1 LADAEKEPY
10 MTIYADIPTLN
21 VLGWKNFFMQ
31 GLIGINQDVKTD
43 VPYSQATPAKSMR
56 VVRVTAVQRTGLQVA
71 PRLSTGSDKVPLSG
85 KWFRGPEESRPT
97 VGDWVLVDAYS
108 GALTHILPRLSL
120 IKRLSP
126 SGGGVQLIAANVDAA
141 FIVTSCNTDF
151 SPARLERYLSVVMDS
166 GIEPVLILTKSDLA
180 AEVET
185 FQDELQAQFRNI
197 SSFVVNALDEDS
209 VAPLLPWCVSGQTI
223 ALLGSSGV
231 GKSTLVNTLTG
242 QQVQFTQSV
251 RVEDDKGRH
260 TTTHRSLHKLPQ
272 GGVILDSPG
281 MRELQIAEAEEG
293 VDLLFADVDKLAQ
306 MCRFN
311 DCAHQAEPG
320 CAVRLAVNDGELD
333 TRRLESYSKLKI
345 EEAMNRGSVSQR
357 YNRERQ
363 FGKKVKTSSS
373 DKHRKKA
380 LED

>member
-1 LADAEKEPY
+1 

-21 VLGWKNFFMQ
+21 VLGWKPLFMQ
-31 GLIGINQDVKTD
+31 GLISVNPDIQID
-43 VPYSQATPAKSMR
+43 VPHSEATPAKSLR

-71 PRLSTGSDKVPLSG
+71 PVLSTGSDKVPLSG
-85 KWFRGPEESRPT
+85 KWFRGAEESRPT
-97 VGDWVLVDAYS
+97 VGDWVLVDAHT

-120 IKRLSP
+120 VKRLSP

-166 GIEPVLILTKSDLA
+166 GIEPVLISTKSDLA
-180 AEVET
+180 EDAEA

-209 VAPLLPWCVSGQTI
+209 VAPLLPWCASGQTI

-242 QQVQFTQSV
+242 HQVQFTQSV
-251 RVEDDKGRH
+251 REEDDKGRH
-260 TTTHRSLHKLPQ
+260 TTTNRSLHKLPQ

-293 VDLLFADVDKLAQ
+293 VDLLFADVDELAQ

-320 CAVRLAVNDGELD
+320 CAVRQAVLDGGLD
-333 TRRLESYSKLKI
+333 PRRLESYSKLKT
-345 EEAMNRGSVSQR
+345 EEAVNRESVSQR

-363 FGKKVKTSSS
+363 FGKKVKTAAAN
-373 DKHRKKA
+373 KHRKKA

>member
-1 LADAEKEPY
+1 
-10 MTIYADIPTLN
+10 
-21 VLGWKNFFMQ
+21 MQ

-43 VPYSQATPAKSMR
+43 VPFSQATPAKSMR

-209 VAPLLPWCVSGQTI
+209 VAPLLPWCVGGQTI

-251 RVEDDKGRH
+251 REEDNKGRH

>member
-1 LADAEKEPY
+1 
-10 MTIYADIPTLN
+10 
-21 VLGWKNFFMQ
+21 
-31 GLIGINQDVKTD
+31 
-43 VPYSQATPAKSMR
+43 
-56 VVRVTAVQRTGLQVA
+56 
-71 PRLSTGSDKVPLSG
+71 
-85 KWFRGPEESRPT
+85 
-97 VGDWVLVDAYS
+97 
-108 GALTHILPRLSL
+108 
-120 IKRLSP
+120 
-126 SGGGVQLIAANVDAA
+126 
-141 FIVTSCNTDF
+141 
-151 SPARLERYLSVVMDS
+151 MDS

-180 AEVET
+180 EDVET

-209 VAPLLPWCVSGQTI
+209 VAPLLPWCASGQTI

-242 QQVQFTQSV
+242 HQVQFTQSV
-251 RVEDDKGRH
+251 REEDDKGRH
-260 TTTHRSLHKLPQ
+260 TTTNRSLHKLPQ

-293 VDLLFADVDKLAQ
+293 VDLLFADVDELAQ

-320 CAVRLAVNDGELD
+320 CAVRQAVTDGGLD
-333 TRRLESYSKLKI
+333 PRRLESYAKLKI
-345 EEAMNRGSVSQR
+345 EEAINRESVSQR
-357 YNRERQ
+357 HNRERQ
-363 FGKKVKTSSS
+363 FGKKVKASSA